1 MNLTGIS
8 NENEFYSQHY
18 MAEIFAGDSDVKA
31 LLENWQQQETS
42 AREQAITEQ
51 DKRTAWRSPWNRIG
65 QSARDTLLLLDE
77 YSRTH
82 KPEQQL
88 ELGRDVL
95 SQYLAILSL
104 PYAPRAHYIEH
115 TQSYLPLLGELKN
128 SQGEPLLWILE
139 AQPLGTQYDA
149 DSDPLA
155 LPLHSAQLENLPEYH
170 ADNNKSARNG
180 NSDNWQ
186 KLLSSTVFSQPLPPR
201 WVILASPH
209 QWLLIDR
216 SKYAQNRLIR
226 FNWQELLSRRE
237 TETFK
242 AVSVLLHKESLLDA
256 KGQTLLDTLDENA
269 HKHAYGVSEDLK
281 YALRECIELLGN
293 EATQQLIAIA
303 SQQSRGIWSGKNQLD
318 PDELSRQCLRYMYR
332 LLFLLYIEARPEL
345 GYAPTTNDVYLKGYS
360 LEHLRELELM
370 PLTSEQERQG
380 RYFND
385 SLNILFKLVADGTPD
400 QHQQHADIFSE
411 AQHTGRDAFS
421 MAALKSH
428 LFDPKHTALLAKV
441 VFPNHLLQRIIQLMS
456 LSRPAKGKRRRGRI
470 SYAQLGIN
478 QLGAVY
484 EALLSYRGFFALE
497 DLYEVQKAG
506 EKYSLLD
513 TGYFVNAA
521 ALEHYKD
528 DEKVYE
534 QAHQQQDSDAY
545 GHKSLKKYP
554 KGTFIYRMAGRDRE
568 KSASYYTP
576 EVLTK
581 SLVKYALKEL
591 YAQQLEPLP
600 NDRERAE
607 RLLQFSVCEPA
618 MGSAAFL
625 NEAINQLA
633 EKYLELMQ
641 SARDERIPQQQYVA
655 ELQKVKMY
663 LADNNVYGIDLNP
676 VAVELAEVSLW
687 LNALSADRFVPWFGM
702 QLYNGNSLIGAR
714 REVYKTSQTAA
725 KNNDSQQWLQSAPQ
739 AITMSQPR
747 RAGQIWHFLLP
758 AAGMANY
765 KDKEVKSLYPEL
777 FKQLSEWRKN
787 FLKPLDADEQRRL
800 EALSAKVEQL
810 WQLHAAQQREIRQK
824 TSDPY
829 DIYGM
834 PSTGRTQTS
843 LDYKDQV
850 LAQELY
856 ARDLSN
862 SSAFGRL
869 KLAMDYWCAL
879 WFWPIEQ
886 AGDLPSRE
894 EWLFEL
900 ESLLLGDTI
909 GVRASEQHDLFA
921 STQNPEEGKR
931 FISQHGVVDTQLLK
945 QAFPRFDL
953 VEQLANQHKFFHWTL
968 QFADVFAGAP
978 QAGEANQAHDGGFD
992 LMLGNP
998 PWLLVGWNSSAVLG
1012 DFEPQLILRNFS
1024 ANKAG
1029 QLRDGIF
1036 EQNPAVK
1043 SAWLAEYE
1051 QSAGTQN
1058 FIGDISNYPLLQGQK
1073 ANLYKCFL
1081 PQAWSNTNEQGVSG
1095 FLHPEGVYDDP
1106 NAGELRKAIY
1116 PRLRVHF
1123 QFQNEFAL
1131 FEGTNDHG
1139 RMRFGM
1145 QVYASNEGA
1154 VNFKHISNLYVPATI
1169 DACFTHDGYGQV
1181 GGIKEEILLPNG
1193 QYQATWNTQGHKD
1206 RIIYVT
1212 EKELTLF
1219 AKLYDEAGTEPLA
1232 ARLPALHAK
1241 QLLTVL
1247 ERFALQPIS
1256 LGSLHGEY
1264 FSTFMF
1270 DETAAQREKIILR
1283 EASFPLDSSQWVLS
1297 GPHFF
1302 VGNPFN
1308 KTPREE
1314 CTQSSHYDVV
1324 DLLTIPN
1331 DYLPRT
1337 NYVPACSL
1345 DEYRARIPK
1354 VTWVEKGESQ
1364 PKHVTE
1370 YYRVVNREMIGPS
1383 SERTLITT
1391 LLPKKVT
1398 HINTCLASAFINLI
1412 TMLDYYAMTLS
1423 IPLDYRV
1430 KSTGMGHANT
1440 TLINQLPVLTDESC
1454 RTELHARALTL
1465 SSLTTHYSEL
1475 WIDCWNPAFT
1485 QQSWSIRPDSNHPGA
1500 QVLPQDF
1507 FSQLTPNW
1515 QRHNALRS
1523 DYARRQALVEI
1534 DVLVAQA
1541 LGLTLDELLTIYRV
1555 QFPVLRQNEA
1565 DTWYDQN
1572 GRIIFTPSKG
1582 LVDVGLPRTAR
1593 KTDLDNGISY
1603 TIHRADPENVGRT
1616 SARQVGINADPQ
1628 TNNTPVRAG
1637 HARESENLS
1646 VRADHVRDSNI
1657 PDTTTTTEQNI
1668 ALGWNDIQHLTAGD
1682 TVSKTYTDTT
1692 QATGPVQRTIVYKA
1706 PFFKPN
1712 REEDYA
1718 LAWVFFENFNC

>member
-1 MNLTGIS
+1 MNFVGIS

-18 MAEIFAGDSDVKA
+18 MAEIFAGDSDVRA

-51 DKRTAWRSPWNRIG
+51 DKRNAWRAPWNNIN
-65 QSARDTLLLLDE
+65 QSARETLLLLEE
-77 YSRTH
+77 YRRNN
-82 KPEQQL
+82 KPQEKL
-88 ELGRDVL
+88 ELGRELL
-95 SQYLAILSL
+95 SHYLAILNL
-104 PYAPRAHYIEH
+104 PYAPRAQYIEH
-115 TQSYLPLLGELKN
+115 TQSYVPLMGELKN

-139 AQPLGTQYDA
+139 AQPLSDEDDA

-155 LPLHSAQLENLPEYH
+155 LPLHQAQLENLIAVTNDP
-170 ADNNKSARNG
+170 
-180 NSDNWQ
+180 WQ
-186 KLLSSTVFSQPLPPR
+186 KLLSSTIFSQTLPPR

-237 TETFK
+237 TETLK

-293 EATQQLIAIA
+293 QATQQLIAKA
-303 SQQSRGIWSGKNQLD
+303 RQQGQGIFSGKNQLD

-332 LLFLLYIEARPEL
+332 LLFLFYIEARPEL
-345 GYAPTTNDVYLKGYS
+345 GYAPTNSEVYLKGYS
-360 LEHLRELELM
+360 LEHLRDLELM

-385 SLNILFKLVADGTPD
+385 TLSILFNLVAEGTPD
-400 QHQQHADIFSE
+400 QHQQQVDLLSSM
-411 AQHTGRDAFS
+411 QQTGRDAFS

-428 LFDPKHTALLAKV
+428 LFDPKQTQLLAKV
-441 VFPNHLLQRIIQLMS
+441 VFPNHLLQRIIKLMS
-456 LSRPAKGKRRRGRI
+456 LSRPSRGNKRRGRI

-484 EALLSYRGFFALE
+484 EALLSYRGFFADQ
-497 DLYEVQKAG
+497 DLYEVKKAN
-506 EKYSLLD
+506 ENYNLLD

-521 ALEHYKD
+521 ALEAYTD

-534 QAHQQQDSDAY
+534 QQASDIH
-545 GHKSLKKYP
+545 GNRSLKKHP

-591 YAQQLEPLP
+591 YAQQLEPLA
-600 NDRERAE
+600 NDRQRAE

-641 SARDERIPQQQYVA
+641 SALDERIPQQQYVA

-714 REVYKTSQTAA
+714 REVYKTSQTTA
-725 KNNDSQQWLQSAPQ
+725 KNNDSQQWLQTAPQ
-739 AITMSQPR
+739 AIAMSQPR

-758 AAGMANY
+758 AAGMAHY
-765 KDKEVKSLYPEL
+765 KDKEVKSLYPEP
-777 FKQLSEWRKN
+777 FKQLGEWRKN

-850 LAQELY
+850 LDQELY

-894 EWLFEL
+894 EWFFEL

-909 GVRASEQHDLFA
+909 GVRSGEQQGLFA

-978 QAGEANQAHDGGFD
+978 SAEQTAPAHDGGFD

-1036 EQNPAVK
+1036 EQNPTVK

-1095 FLHPEGVYDDP
+1095 FLHPEGIYDDP
-1106 NAGELRKAIY
+1106 SAGELRKAIY
-1116 PRLRVHF
+1116 PRLRAHF
-1123 QFQNEFAL
+1123 QYINELTLFAEVDHHLTFSTNIYGSLQQKLHFVHIANL
-1131 FEGTNDHG
+1131 FTP
-1139 RMRFGM
+1139 
-1145 QVYASNEGA
+1145 Q
-1154 VNFKHISNLYVPATI
+1154 TI
-1169 DACFTHDGYGQV
+1169 DSSLAHTGKGEV
-1181 GGIKEEILLPNG
+1181 GGIKEEQFTANG
-1193 QYQATWNTQGHKD
+1193 AARAVWNIQGHKD
-1206 RIIYVT
+1206 RVIQVT
-1212 EKELTLF
+1212 EKELALF
-1219 AKLYDEAGTEPLA
+1219 AQLYDEAGTEPLA
-1232 ARLPALHAK
+1232 ARLPALHAQ
-1241 QLLTVL
+1241 QLIDVL
-1247 ERFALQPIS
+1247 QKFAAQPQRLGDLQ
-1256 LGSLHGEY
+1256 GEY
-1264 FSTFMF
+1264 FSTQHWNESNAQ
-1270 DETAAQREKIILR
+1270 DDGTIRRET
-1283 EASFPLDSSQWVLS
+1283 SFPADASQWVLS

-1314 CTQSSHYDVV
+1314 CTLNSHYDGI
-1324 DLLTIPN
+1324 DLLTIPD

-1337 NYVPACSL
+1337 NYLPACSP
-1345 DEYRARIPK
+1345 DEYRARTPK
-1354 VTWVEKGESQ
+1354 VSWVEQGETQ
-1364 PKHVTE
+1364 PKRVTE
-1370 YYRVVNREMIGPS
+1370 YYRWVNRRMFGAS
-1383 SERTLITT
+1383 SERSLSGAIAP
-1391 LLPKKVT
+1391 LEVA
-1398 HINTCLASAFINLI
+1398 HI
-1412 TMLDYYAMTLS
+1412 
-1423 IPLDYRV
+1423 
-1430 KSTGMGHANT
+1430 H
-1440 TLINQLPVLTDESC
+1440 PVLSTVFKNQAQLVNFASFCFSVIADFYIKTTGRSDIYESTL
-1454 RTELHARALTL
+1454 RTLPLVENERLQIRTL
-1465 SSLTTHYSEL
+1465 MLVSLTNHYADL
-1475 WIDCWNPAFT
+1475 WNDCWNPAFT
-1485 QQSWSIRPDSNHPGA
+1485 QQSWSIRPGSNHPGA

-1507 FSQLTPNW
+1507 FTQLTPSW
-1515 QRHNALRS
+1515 QRNCALRS

-1541 LGLTLDELLTIYRV
+1541 LGLTLDELLTLYRV
-1555 QFPVLRQNEA
+1555 QFPVMRQYEA

-1582 LVDVGLPRTAR
+1582 LVDVGLPRSAR
-1593 KTDLDNGISY
+1593 RADLENGITY
-1603 TIHRADPENVGRT
+1603 TVGRA
-1616 SARQVGINADPQ
+1616 SARQVGINAD
-1628 TNNTPVRAG
+1628 
-1637 HARESENLS
+1637 L
-1646 VRADHVRDSNI
+1646 
-1657 PDTTTTTEQNI
+1657 QNQSPHHEHETGI

-1692 QATGPVQRTIVYKA
+1692 QATGPIQRTIIYEA

-1718 LAWVFFENFNC
+1718 LAWGGG